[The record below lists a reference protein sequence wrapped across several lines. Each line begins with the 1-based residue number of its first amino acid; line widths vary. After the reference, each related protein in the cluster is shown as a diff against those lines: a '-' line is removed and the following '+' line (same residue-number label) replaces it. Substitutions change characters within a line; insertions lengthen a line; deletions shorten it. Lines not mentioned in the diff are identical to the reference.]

1 MVNEKNDISGIIKR
15 CIVEVIK
22 GKGNDISVK
31 GNDISVKESLNEC
44 NDDKKHIYNE
54 FSLQHEL
61 GIKLRD
67 ELEGNYLVQ
76 FERNLLSFKNL
87 PQNYKTMDKEK
98 EVINKVEVR
107 KDFKKSEIDILVV
120 SKKNPNEKYAIEL
133 KYHRKEMGEVPDFLY
148 NCVVD
153 MWFVKRMAENGI
165 IKKGFCVVVTEDDEI
180 YKAGRNITEN
190 MRNNYIHF
198 KDEDKTD
205 VVKLDEN
212 KRENNTGSITKTDEK
227 WKDVYNVV
235 KKKTKSKDE
244 KKKTK
249 SEDEYYY
256 INTRE
261 FYTEENTKMINWKQI
276 NDEAK
281 YYIKEF

>member
-15 CIVEVIK
+15 CIVEVIE
-22 GKGNDISVK
+22 GK

-67 ELEGNYLVQ
+67 ELEGNCLVQ

-87 PQNYKTMDKEK
+87 PQKYKTMDKEK
-98 EVINKVEVR
+98 EVINKGEVR
-107 KDFKKSEIDILVV
+107 EAFKKSEIDILVV
-120 SKKNPNEKYAIEL
+120 NKDDKDDTNEKYAIEL

-153 MWFVKRMAENGI
+153 MWFVKRMVENNV
-165 IKKGFCVVVTEDDEI
+165 IKKGFCVVVTEDKGIYDKDREI
-180 YKAGRNITEN
+180 KEG

-205 VVKLDEN
+205 VVKLD
-212 KRENNTGSITKTDEK
+212 ENNTGSITKTDEK

-235 KKKTKSKDE
+235 KKKTKS
-244 KKKTK
+244 
-249 SEDEYYY
+249 EDKYYY

-261 FYTEENTKMINWKQI
+261 FYTEENTKMINWMPI

>member
-1 MVNEKNDISGIIKR
+1 MGNEKNDISNRIRK
-15 CIVEVIK
+15 CVVDVIE
-22 GKGNDISVK
+22 GN

-67 ELEGNYLVQ
+67 ELEGNCLVQ

-87 PQNYKTMDKEK
+87 PQKYKTMDKEK

-107 KDFKKSEIDILVV
+107 NDFKKSEIDILVV
-120 SKKNPNEKYAIEL
+120 NKDDKDDTNEKYAIEL

-153 MWFVKRMAENGI
+153 MWFVKRMVEKNV
-165 IKKGFCVVVTEDDEI
+165 IKKGFCVVVTEDKGIYDKDREI
-180 YKAGRNITEN
+180 KEG

-205 VVKLDEN
+205 MVKLD
-212 KRENNTGSITKTDEK
+212 ENNTGSITKTDEK

>member
-1 MVNEKNDISGIIKR
+1 MGNEKTDISNRIRK
-15 CIVEVIK
+15 CIVEVIE
-22 GKGNDISVK
+22 GNGDDIS
-31 GNDISVKESLNEC
+31 GLNKD
-44 NDDKKHIYNE
+44 DDKKHIYNE

-67 ELEGNYLVQ
+67 ELEGNCLVQ

-87 PQNYKTMDKEK
+87 PQKYKTMDKEK

-107 KDFKKSEIDILVV
+107 KAFKKSEIDILVV
-120 SKKNPNEKYAIEL
+120 NKDDKDDTNEKYAIEL

-153 MWFVKRMAENGI
+153 MWFVKRMVENNV
-165 IKKGFCVVVTEDDEI
+165 IKKGFCVVVTEDKGIYDKDREI
-180 YKAGRNITEN
+180 KEG

-212 KRENNTGSITKTDEK
+212 NTGSITKNDEK

-249 SEDEYYY
+249 SEDKYYY

-261 FYTEENTKMINWKQI
+261 FYTEENTKMINWMPI

>member
-1 MVNEKNDISGIIKR
+1 MGNEKTDISNRIRKCIVDVIKGNGDDISG
-15 CIVEVIK
+15 
-22 GKGNDISVK
+22 
-31 GNDISVKESLNEC
+31 LNKD
-44 NDDKKHIYNE
+44 DDKKHIYNE

-61 GIKLRD
+61 GIKLRN
-67 ELEGNYLVQ
+67 ELDNYLVQ
-76 FERNLLSFKNL
+76 FERNLLSFNNL
-87 PQNYKTMDKEK
+87 PPKYKTMDKEK

-107 KDFKKSEIDILVV
+107 KAFKKSEIDILVV
-120 SKKNPNEKYAIEL
+120 NKEDTNEKYAIEL

-153 MWFVKRMAENGI
+153 MWFVKRMVEKNV
-165 IKKGFCVVVTEDDEI
+165 IKKGFCVVVTEDKGIYDKDREI
-180 YKAGRNITEN
+180 KEG

-212 KRENNTGSITKTDEK
+212 NTGSIIKTDEK

-235 KKKTKSKDE
+235 KKKTKSKD
-244 KKKTK
+244 K
-249 SEDEYYY
+249 YYY

-261 FYTEENTKMINWKQI
+261 FYTEENTKMINWMPI